1 MRTTACKLC
10 LLGPP
15 GVGKS
20 SLAQRLLYDRF
31 PATEERPGVTLAAH
45 RFPSVQGESLTLM
58 LWDVAGNSALD
69 TLGQAF
75 LSGVDA
81 VAVVADATSATSIA
95 QAREL
100 IVQARRLHPGVAAAL
115 LLNKCDLLTTRALP
129 TELPP
134 DVVEFEVSA
143 RDGRGVNAAFAEL
156 STRAR
161 GCQRKA

>member
-31 PATEERPGVTLAAH
+31 PAGEERPGVTLTAH
-45 RFPSVQGESLTLM
+45 RLPSDQGESPTLM
-58 LWDVAGNSALD
+58 VWDVAGNSALD

-81 VAVVADATSATSIA
+81 VAAVADARSATSIA
-95 QAREL
+95 LALTL
-100 IVQARRLHPGVAAAL
+100 IAQARRLHPGVTAAV
-115 LLNKCDLLTTRALP
+115 LLNKCDLPTARAVPAVML
-129 TELPP
+129 P
-134 DVVEFEVSA
+134 DVPMFEVSA
-143 RDGRGVNAAFAEL
+143 RDGRGVNAAFTEL

-161 GCQRKA
+161 GLQGKP